1 MKTDVIVEP
10 KNICKNESFFRYQYF
25 VFERPICLP
34 AENQILQL
42 AYKEQVKVAVSALS
56 VVNTIYVAKKYGKSN
71 NDVKASLSSLT
82 KHIDIIDLKGKN
94 VVDMLEDDWNDYE
107 DGLQFVSAENYKSDF
122 IITRN
127 KKDFSQSSII
137 VLSPQEFIDMVEDD

>member
-1 MKTDVIVEP
+1 MNLFFDT
-10 KNICKNESFFRYQYF
+10 NILMDI

>member
-1 MKTDVIVEP
+1 MNLFFDT
-10 KNICKNESFFRYQYF
+10 NILMDI

-34 AENQILQL
+34 AEKQILQL
-42 AYKEQVKVAVSALS
+42 AYKEQVKIAVSALS
-56 VVNTIYVAKKYGKSN
+56 VVNTVYVVKKYGKSN

>member
-10 KNICKNESFFRYQYF
+10 KNICKNES
-25 VFERPICLP
+25 
-34 AENQILQL
+34 
-42 AYKEQVKVAVSALS
+42 
-56 VVNTIYVAKKYGKSN
+56 KKYGKSN

-82 KHIDIIDLKGKN
+82 KHIDIIDLKGKI

-127 KKDFSQSSII
+127 KKDFSQSSITF
-137 VLSPQEFIDMVEDD
+137 LSPQEFLDMVEDD